1 MKAKLYTIQ
10 DGNLQE
16 GMRIQDMPVPQ
27 LIVGNGVK
35 IPINWPETGFTTSI
49 ERTAQWLLVENGTFI
64 LPEAEMEEELDSN
77 DLVLIAWIDA
87 PPENVIFSYGPGVV
101 FKFFNQGVGDKMV
114 MIILLRMKGSIIW
127 LDGRS
132 IEANT
137 EGVFANVQLSQV
149 YD

>member
-49 ERTAQWLLVENGTFI
+49 ERTATGYGCGGGGAASQGNTDKAGGTGGGGLI
-64 LPEAEMEEELDSN
+64 IIEEY
-77 DLVLIAWIDA
+77 
-87 PPENVIFSYGPGVV
+87 F
-101 FKFFNQGVGDKMV
+101 
-114 MIILLRMKGSIIW
+114 
-127 LDGRS
+127 
-132 IEANT
+132 
-137 EGVFANVQLSQV
+137 
-149 YD
+149 